1 VSGETRSG
9 EGDRVLVSRM
19 PTMSDI
25 AAHVGVSR
33 QLVSMILRDRP
44 GPSEESRERVI
55 EAAAELGYR
64 VNESARLLRRKKTGL
79 IGAFYSMRHPFESF
93 VVERMLEI
101 APQRDYRLVLGP
113 VTDWR
118 TTDEAIGELL
128 QQRVEAVVG
137 FATPGWEEVVI
148 ETRTVAPIV
157 LMGGPTPGVD
167 NVHIDDLEGMRAA
180 VEHLVDLGHARIAHL
195 RGGSDTAGETRARAY
210 DAAMRERGLI
220 PEVLSEGWTEEDGA
234 RAGHTIMDMPS
245 PPTAVI
251 CSSDI
256 VASGLLAELARAGVP
271 VPQSLSVVGWD
282 DSYVASLSYHSLTSV
297 RQEVGLTA
305 EVGLELAVRRLTV
318 PDADVREVRTPATLI
333 VRMTTA
339 RPSG

>member
-1 VSGETRSG
+1 
-9 EGDRVLVSRM
+9 
-19 PTMSDI
+19 MSDI

-44 GPSEESRERVI
+44 GPSEESKERVLA
-55 EAAAELGYR
+55 AAAELGYR
-64 VNESARLLRRKKTGL
+64 VNESARLLRRKNTGL

-93 VVERMLEI
+93 VVEQMLEL

-118 TTDEAIGELL
+118 STDEAVGELL

-137 FATPGWEEVVI
+137 FVTPGWEALAEEMKVPV
-148 ETRTVAPIV
+148 V

-180 VEHLVDLGHARIAHL
+180 VSHLAALGHRRIAHL
-195 RGGSDTAGETRARAY
+195 RGGTDSAGETRARAY
-210 DAAMRERGLI
+210 DVAMREHGLT

-234 RAGHTIMDMPS
+234 IAGRMLIGMPS
-245 PPTAVI
+245 RPTAVI
-251 CSSDI
+251 CASDI
-256 VASGLLAELARAGVP
+256 IASGLLAELGHGGVA
-271 VPQSLSVVGWD
+271 VPESLSVIGWD

-305 EVGLELAVRRLTV
+305 EAGLELAVRRLQDPEREV
-318 PDADVREVRTPATLI
+318 CEVRTPATLI
-333 VRMTTA
+333 VRATTSA
-339 RPSG
+339 PAA